1 MRILLLDLETAP
13 NLATVWGLFKQNI
26 SLNQLIDSSYTL
38 CWAAKW
44 YGEDVIYFDSI
55 HRSTPKQMTKRIHK
69 LLDEAD
75 AVVHYNGK
83 RFDIPTLNR
92 DFLLQGLTPP
102 SPYKQ
107 IDLLTTV
114 RTQFRAPSNKLD
126 YWVNKLGLGTKV
138 KHEGHELWLKCMN
151 GDDEAWGRMEEYNI
165 NDVDIL
171 EKLYD
176 KVRPWIKNHP
186 NHAVHSGDISC
197 PNCGGNHLQ
206 RRGLA
211 ITSTLKYQRYRCK
224 DCGTWSRSVIAEQSD
239 RANKRVA
246 I

>member
-1 MRILLLDLETAP
+1 MKILLLDLETAP

-44 YGEDVIYFDSI
+44 YGEDTIYFDSI
-55 HRSTPKQMTKRIHK
+55 HRSTPRQMTRRIHK
-69 LLDEAD
+69 MLNEAD

-83 RFDIPTLNR
+83 KFDIPTLNR

-151 GDDEAWGRMEEYNI
+151 GDDEAWGRMEQYNI

-186 NHAVHSGDISC
+186 NHAVHTGLAVC
-197 PNCGGNHLQ
+197 PNCGGHHLQ

-211 ITSTLKYQRYRCK
+211 VTSTLKYQRYRCN
-224 DCGTWSRSVIAEQSD
+224 DCGTWSRSVIAEPSERMD
-239 RANKRVA
+239 KRVA

>member
-1 MRILLLDLETAP
+1 MKILLLDLETAP

-26 SLNQLIDSSYTL
+26 ALNQLIDSSYTL

-44 YGEDVIYFDSI
+44 YGEDTIYFDSI
-55 HRSTPKQMTKRIHK
+55 HRSTPKQMTRRIHK

-75 AVVHYNGK
+75 AVIHYNGK
-83 RFDIPTLNR
+83 KFDIPTLNR

-114 RTQFRAPSNKLD
+114 RSQFRAPSNKLD
-126 YWVNKLGLGTKV
+126 YWVQKLDIGHKV

-186 NHAVHSGDISC
+186 NHAVFSGDFVC
-197 PNCGGNHLQ
+197 PNCGSSHIQKRGFVFTATQ
-206 RRGLA
+206 KYGRR
-211 ITSTLKYQRYRCK
+211 RCSS
-224 DCGTWSRSVIAEQSD
+224 CGTWSRVVVAEPSE
-239 RANKRVA
+239 RANKLVQV
-246 I
+246 

>member
-1 MRILLLDLETAP
+1 LKILLLDLETAP

-26 SLNQLIDSSYTL
+26 ALNQLIDSSYTL

-44 YGEDVIYFDSI
+44 YGEDTIYFDSI
-55 HRSTPKQMTKRIHK
+55 HRSTPKQMTRRIHK

-75 AVVHYNGK
+75 AVIHYNGK
-83 RFDIPTLNR
+83 KFDIPTLNR

-114 RTQFRAPSNKLD
+114 RSQFRAPSNKLD
-126 YWVNKLGLGTKV
+126 YWVQKLGLGHKV

-151 GDDEAWGRMEEYNI
+151 GDDEAWSRMEEYNI

-186 NHAVHSGDISC
+186 NHAIFSGEAVC
-197 PNCGGNHLQ
+197 PNCGGNHLKK
-206 RRGLA
+206 RGLYP
-211 ITSTLKYQRYRCK
+211 TTTMLYQRLRCS
-224 DCGTWSRSVIAEQSD
+224 DCGTWSRSVIAEPSE
-239 RANKRVA
+239 RADKRVA